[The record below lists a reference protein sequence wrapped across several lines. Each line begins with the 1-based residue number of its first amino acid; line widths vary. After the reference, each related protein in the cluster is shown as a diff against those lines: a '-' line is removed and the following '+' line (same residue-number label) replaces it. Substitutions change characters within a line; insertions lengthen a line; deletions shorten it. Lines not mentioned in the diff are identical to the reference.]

1 MLKGYEIIDL
11 MQSSKPRNVAQH
23 VAQVLWLGSL
33 VGPAPVFQTALMATT
48 FHACTI
54 AAQRTLTS
62 GSLPEADP
70 GNLPL

>member
-1 MLKGYEIIDL
+1 MLKGYETIDL

-23 VAQVLWLGSL
+23 VAGWEVLWA
-33 VGPAPVFQTALMATT
+33 PAPVFQTALMATT

-54 AAQRTLTS
+54 AAQGTLTS
-62 GSLPEADP
+62 GSLLETDP